1 MTPKFLRRDSKKVSI
16 KMILH
21 KCLNP
26 IFPHMISENN
36 ITYEGIYKDV
46 TDARTNQNSLT
57 GYLTEKWLE
66 LELQKLDKLVKDYN
80 FLTEENF
87 DFTICLKRI
96 SSKLQAESY
105 LYNKNKPYFITND
118 WIDKNK
124 KELKKLEVQFQKE
137 YKLMDIVFG
146 FHANY
151 ESVFDEDETPQDLWN
166 IAAYIGIRPAFYWI
180 IKPAFK
186 LRRFTKINLI

>member
-1 MTPKFLRRDSKKVSI
+1 MNILIVTSYRCGSLSLANWLKREISFNGPDISEDTSYKIINNIKLNTQEDINNVFSNMNNSI
-16 KMILH
+16 MIL
-21 KCLNP
+21 L
-26 IFPHMISENN
+26 FE
-36 ITYEGIYKDV
+36 D
-46 TDARTNQNSLT
+46 
-57 GYLTEKWLE
+57 YL
-66 LELQKLDKLVKDYN
+66 KLVKDYN
-80 FLTEENF
+80 FLTEEKF

-105 LYNKNKPYFITND
+105 LYNKNKPYFITNN

-124 KELKKLEVQFQKE
+124 KELKKLEAKFQKE
-137 YKLMDIVFG
+137 YKLMDVVFG

>member
-1 MTPKFLRRDSKKVSI
+1 MNILIVTSHRCGSLSLANWLKRELAFNGPDIDEDISYKIINNTELNTLEHINDVFSNIDNSI
-16 KMILH
+16 MIL
-21 KCLNP
+21 L
-26 IFPHMISENN
+26 FED
-36 ITYEGIYKDV
+36 YV
-46 TDARTNQNSLT
+46 
-57 GYLTEKWLE
+57 
-66 LELQKLDKLVKDYN
+66 KLVKDYN
-80 FLTEENF
+80 FLPEEKF

-124 KELKKLEVQFQKE
+124 KELKKLEVKFQKE
-137 YKLMDIVFG
+137 YKLMDAVFG

-186 LRRFTKINLI
+186 FRRFTKINLI

>member
-1 MTPKFLRRDSKKVSI
+1 MNILIVTSHRCGSLSLANWLKREIAFNGPDIDEDISYKIINNTELNTLEHINDAFSNIDNSI
-16 KMILH
+16 MIL
-21 KCLNP
+21 L
-26 IFPHMISENN
+26 FED
-36 ITYEGIYKDV
+36 YV
-46 TDARTNQNSLT
+46 
-57 GYLTEKWLE
+57 
-66 LELQKLDKLVKDYN
+66 KLVKDYD
-80 FLTEENF
+80 FLPEEKF

-105 LYNKNKPYFITND
+105 LYNKDKPYFITND
-118 WIDKNK
+118 WIDTNK

-137 YKLMDIVFG
+137 YKLMDAVFG

>member
-1 MTPKFLRRDSKKVSI
+1 MNILIVTSHRCGSLSLANWLKREVTFNGPDIDEDTSYKIINNTELNTLEHINDVFSNIDNSI
-16 KMILH
+16 MIL
-21 KCLNP
+21 LFEDY
-26 IFPHMISENN
+26 I
-36 ITYEGIYKDV
+36 
-46 TDARTNQNSLT
+46 
-57 GYLTEKWLE
+57 
-66 LELQKLDKLVKDYN
+66 KLVKDYD
-80 FLTEENF
+80 FLPEEKF

-124 KELKKLEVQFQKE
+124 KELKKLEVKFQKE
-137 YKLMDIVFG
+137 YKLMDTVFG

-151 ESVFDEDETPQDLWN
+151 ESVFDKDETPQDLWN